1 MCIRVEGDGGVW
13 EWRGKGMEG
22 CGGKPYVK
30 DNIFGWFS
38 ITKINTVYKIVN
50 NCDLIRNLVVTVGS

>member
-1 MCIRVEGDGGVW
+1 MLRGDNMCIRVEGDGGVW

-38 ITKINTVYKIVN
+38 ITKINTVY
-50 NCDLIRNLVVTVGS
+50 